1 MKHGTY
7 SALGASMLVA
17 AVAGCQAPAPSDMT
31 MQRGSQLLAA
41 GSPKAAI
48 PFLAQTIASRPDGP
62 EPIALLA
69 LAYALD
75 RQADRAILQAQQ
87 VHRPAGAPPGWETVA
102 VGIAAMVQRRPADA
116 QKSLERV
123 LDTAGA
129 DSSLGQATMQWLA
142 LAQLLNGDR
151 DQALE
156 TVQALA
162 ESPAMKPTA
171 MLWAALIHAQGGRS
185 QQASAALVQC
195 AAAIVSRREPT
206 LEGETGGQ
214 STYDSA
220 VAAVAAGEM
229 GPAQER
235 FLSLQQ
241 DALGPADT
249 AVWLAM
255 ISGSYGDWPES
266 RTMLK
271 EACRSSSPPARG
283 LANQLFGVVC
293 ALEDRPD
300 SMIEHILAGQRAL
313 GRHQTP
319 LYITEPPK
327 PESVWFSDFMK

>member
-156 TVQALA
+156 TVQA
-162 ESPAMKPTA
+162 
-171 MLWAALIHAQGGRS
+171 QGGRS